1 MYTSKLEFTCTHPP
15 RSYKTLH
22 LSAMGAAIPHAAML
36 ATSLVRI
43 LPYPKGEV
51 TTSIKTGTVNVLD
64 EVIPMYEDE
73 ETETRGRSKS
83 SIEIV
88 ITTGKRSDPI
98 IVGEASTD

>member
-1 MYTSKLEFTCTHPP
+1 MYTSKFEFTCTHHP

-51 TTSIKTGTVNVLD
+51 VTSIKTGTVNVLD
-64 EVIPMYEDE
+64 EVIPVYEDE
-73 ETETRGRSKS
+73 EPETRGRSKS

-88 ITTGKRSDPI
+88 ITIEKPSDPI
-98 IVGEASTD
+98 VVGEASTD